1 MAIAIKPTFSDF
13 DFISLFNQFIENI
26 VINYKN
32 VKNSIST
39 KELENKAQK
48 IEKLVRYLNENIEN
62 IVNDKEFE
70 RLEDELIEMKLFLEL
85 NLSKFP
91 KSIRPLF
98 EKLYEALTMLIFNL
112 SMYELKD
119 VRDKRD

>member
-62 IVNDKEFE
+62 IANDKEFE

-85 NLSKFP
+85 NLDKFP
-91 KSIRPLF
+91 INIRPSF

>member
-1 MAIAIKPTFSDF
+1 MAIAIKPTFNDF

-62 IVNDKEFE
+62 IANDKEFE

-85 NLSKFP
+85 NLDKFP
-91 KSIRPLF
+91 INIRPSF

>member
-62 IVNDKEFE
+62 IANDKEFE
-70 RLEDELIEMKLFLEL
+70 RLEDELIEMKIFLEL
-85 NLSKFP
+85 NLDKFP
-91 KSIRPLF
+91 RNIRPSF